1 MRASVGE
8 CMVDKIRPGA
18 SAAIAKYVIDM
29 CATAYYICLSEKTVE
44 VLQDAMMN
52 DGELG
57 KMVYSFDEAVGFYVQ
72 GYVHKDDQELVSK
85 MLSVEYAQKALKD
98 RESYTFNYREN
109 ENGNGEMFR
118 GIVIRGE
125 DEDHAVLLYLNISE
139 EFKKEI
145 SNVERNNFHQTL
157 IDKMASDEGL
167 FIIDCK
173 NNVRKTVH
181 DRCDGRANYS
191 DSEPYT
197 SSIANYVN
205 NCVFPEDREI
215 MRKVTSPEYMM
226 QRVQKDG
233 EYVVEYRDIS
243 SSVKHYFEM
252 RIVKFSDTEVLQSF
266 KQNDIGFANRLMFE
280 KIESEYFAIFAVDL
294 DDGLVQFIKSDPQFA
309 FGKIGEVAAF
319 EPIIQFIADLYEGET
334 KDFFLRIKDINY
346 IKERFR
352 NEDKGTYTYKTVVS
366 NEEKWGNATGIVA
379 ARHTDGTPSLFI
391 LAFSMIDS
399 FSAERE
405 EQQKKI
411 QKAYQAAEF
420 ANKSKTNFLFSMSHD
435 IRTPMNAITGFTALA
450 KKYAD
455 NKERLFEYLD
465 KIDLSG
471 KELLVLINQILEMS
485 RLESGKVEFN
495 ETAVN
500 IRDKFAS
507 KITVLSG
514 QAKAKGLKLN
524 YSLNDINHEYVFV
537 DEARMSSIC
546 LNVAGNA
553 IKYTPEGGSVNFEFK
568 EIAPRKD
575 NYATYVLTVSDTG
588 IGMSEDFLKIL
599 FEPFSREKNTTVSR
613 IQGTGLGMSI
623 VKNLVDLMGGSIDV
637 TSKLGQGTK
646 FEITLDLKI
655 DENKTASQTIK
666 PNITDFSFNGRRVL
680 LVEDNEMNREIAKD
694 LLSDYGLIIE
704 EANDGD
710 VAIDMFKK
718 VIDQKKYHYYDF
730 ILMDVQMPRINGYE
744 ATKAIKN
751 LCKSVNIHIPVIAMT
766 ANAFEEDRR
775 NAFASGMDEHLS
787 KPLDMQ
793 KLLETLVKFL

>member
-1 MRASVGE
+1 
-8 CMVDKIRPGA
+8 MVDKLTAGA
-18 SAAIAKYVIDM
+18 SSAIANYVIGM
-29 CATAYYICLSEKTVE
+29 CATAFYVNISDKTVQ

-52 DGELG
+52 DAELG
-57 KMVYSFDEAVGFYVQ
+57 RMVYSFDEAVGFYVQ
-72 GYVHKDDQELVSK
+72 NYVHEEDRELVAK
-85 MLSVEYAQKALKD
+85 NLSLEYARKALKD
-98 RESYTFNYREN
+98 RDSYTFNFREN

-145 SNVERNNFHQTL
+145 SNVERNNFHQNL
-157 IDKMASDEGL
+157 INRMASDEGL

-173 NNVRKTVH
+173 KNIRKTVH

-191 DSEPYT
+191 DTEPYT

-215 MRKVTSPEYMM
+215 MRKVTSPEYMLEH
-226 QRVQKDG
+226 VQKEG
-233 EYVVEYRDIS
+233 EFVIEYRDIS
-243 SSVKHYFEM
+243 SFVKHYFEM

-280 KIESEYFAIFAVDL
+280 KLESEYFAIFAVDL

-309 FGKIGEVAAF
+309 FGKIGEVAPY
-319 EPIIQFIADLYEGET
+319 ESIIQFIGDLYEGET
-334 KDFFLRIKDINY
+334 KDFFMRIKDVNY
-346 IKERFR
+346 IKERFK
-352 NEDKGTYTYKTVVS
+352 NENKGTYTYKTVIS

-379 ARHTDGTPSLFI
+379 ARHEDGTPSLFI
-391 LAFSMIDS
+391 LAFSMVDT

-411 QKAYQAAEF
+411 QKAYQAAEL

-450 KKYAD
+450 KKYCD
-455 NKERLFEYLD
+455 DKERLFEYLD

-485 RLESGKVEFN
+485 RIESGKVEFN

-500 IRDKFAS
+500 IREKFAS
-507 KITVLSG
+507 KIAVLSG
-514 QAKAKGLKLN
+514 QAKTKGLTFN
-524 YSLNDINHEYVFV
+524 YHLDDIQHEYVYA
-537 DEARMSSIC
+537 DEARMSSII
-546 LNVAGNA
+546 LNVAGNS
-553 IKYTPEGGSVNFEFK
+553 IKYTPEGGTVNFECK
-568 EIAPRKD
+568 EISSRKEG
-575 NYATYVLTVSDTG
+575 YATYVLEISDTG
-588 IGMSEDFLKIL
+588 IGMSEEFLEVI
-599 FEPFSREKNTTVSR
+599 FEPFSREKNTTVSK

-623 VKNLVDLMGGSIDV
+623 VKSLVDLMGGTIDI
-637 TSKLGQGTK
+637 TSKPGQGTK
-646 FEITLDLKI
+646 FEITIDLRI
-655 DENKTASQTIK
+655 DDECKATVNSK
-666 PNITDFSFNGRRVL
+666 PGITDFSFNGRRVL
-680 LVEDNEMNREIAKD
+680 LVDDNEMNREIAKD
-694 LLSDYGLIIE
+694 LLTEYGLIIE
-704 EANDGD
+704 EATDGD

-718 VIDQKKYHYYDF
+718 IIDQKTYHYYDF
-730 ILMDVQMPRINGYE
+730 ILMDVQMPRVNGYE

-775 NAFASGMDEHLS
+775 NAFSAGMDEHLS
-787 KPLDMQ
+787 KPLDIQ